1 MHCWWWFH
9 LVYRITIR
17 TMYHCM
23 SPMVFVKVQ
32 GMYMFLYIVS
42 TVYRNIHY
50 FTITYS
56 VQFSV
61 FRTLRQIG
69 VIDKDATLIIC
80 VQFFTLFF
88 YNKDVIPLTLH
99 MPYIH
104 YTLYSTPLWL
114 QHTGIYCT
122 DKLVK

>member
-1 MHCWWWFH
+1 
-9 LVYRITIR
+9 
-17 TMYHCM
+17 
-23 SPMVFVKVQ
+23 MVFVKVQ

-88 YNKDVIPLTLH
+88 FYNKDVIPLALH
-99 MPYIH
+99 MPYIQYPAVVTAH
-104 YTLYSTPLWL
+104 RDLLYR
-114 QHTGIYCT
+114 
-122 DKLVK
+122 